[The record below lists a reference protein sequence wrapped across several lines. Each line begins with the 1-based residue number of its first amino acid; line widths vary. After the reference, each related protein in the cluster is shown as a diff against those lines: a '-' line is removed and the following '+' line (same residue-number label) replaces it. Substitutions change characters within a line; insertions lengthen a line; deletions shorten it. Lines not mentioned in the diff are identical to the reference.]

1 MSSRAASEGPS
12 ISGHGGAAASK
23 KVKRSRSNT
32 PVGGLPAQHYVWD
45 DHSGRQ
51 QRRTE
56 LVKTEWQ
63 SASTGHAQDHHAPD
77 RSASH
82 DAAGASSQLPHLT
95 HDVNEQPNRALEQ
108 QMPTAKQEEN
118 QVVNMTSTKRTGLKV
133 KLKFK
138 SR

>member
-1 MSSRAASEGPS
+1 MSSRAVSEGPS
-12 ISGHGGAAASK
+12 VSGHDRAAASK

-45 DHSGRQ
+45 DHIERQ
-51 QRRTE
+51 QPTTGP
-56 LVKTEWQ
+56 VKTEWQ
-63 SASTGHAQDHHAPD
+63 STLTGHAQDHHAPHP
-77 RSASH
+77 SASYA
-82 DAAGASSQLPHLT
+82 AAGASSQLLHLT

-108 QMPTAKQEEN
+108 QMATAKQEQN
-118 QVVNMTSTKRTGLKV
+118 QVVNLTSTKRTGLKV

>member
-1 MSSRAASEGPS
+1 MSSRAVSEGPS
-12 ISGHGGAAASK
+12 VSGQDRAAGSK

-45 DHSGRQ
+45 DPIESQ
-51 QRRTE
+51 QPRTE
-56 LVKTEWQ
+56 PVKSEWQ
-63 SASTGHAQDHHAPD
+63 SDPRGHAQDPAPH

-108 QMPTAKQEEN
+108 QMTTAKQEEN
-118 QVVNMTSTKRTGLKV
+118 QVVNLTSTKRTGLKV
-133 KLKFK
+133 KLKIK